1 MDVLLSNEE
10 GDFFRSRKPEPY
22 SKYEREV
29 TGCALS

>member
-10 GDFFRSRKPEPY
+10 GDFLRSRKPKPY
-22 SKYEREV
+22 SKYGREV